1 MDEYQKS
8 DILRIFAWIL
18 YAQRP
23 LRVAELVE
31 VLSVREEDTGLNR
44 DMMCEKDILELC
56 CGFVIQ
62 SKKSI
67 LEFTHQTAQIFLEKH
82 HMKDISPKR
91 FDIAATCLHYLQ
103 SDEFGKDYRY
113 TFGSWTRYQ
122 ALHYIINHW
131 GDHVKDAEDSEYV
144 QTSVVAFLASAGKRS
159 WMQRIAGPELRRHY
173 LAPYHCRVWI
183 RNNLQT
189 CPRGTANWTWQCV
202 STLFL

>member
-1 MDEYQKS
+1 
-8 DILRIFAWIL
+8 
-18 YAQRP
+18 
-23 LRVAELVE
+23 
-31 VLSVREEDTGLNR
+31 
-44 DMMCEKDILELC
+44 
-56 CGFVIQ
+56 
-62 SKKSI
+62 
-67 LEFTHQTAQIFLEKH
+67 
-82 HMKDISPKR
+82 MKDISPKR

-144 QTSVVAFLASAGKRS
+144 QTSVVAFLASASKRS

-173 LAPYHCRVWI
+173 LAPYHCRVRI

-202 STLFL
+202 SILFLSMILTESPRKKSRPPIRYCQKQKPTLTQRIESWEGQPGILWQKVDT